1 MHHDHHHHVNLRK
14 VSDTLRLPL
23 SCSASAFSLWT
34 KFIIFSLGTKV
45 SIKSHNFH
53 HRSHSS
59 SLFITFRLCDHHCHG
74 IAQSALPLNPRIKMF
89 SDSVYFQCF
98 PMQSR
103 SSTVGKQFPR
113 ENTQIYMLSA
123 KQGAKY
129 HRLYE
134 SHIMGGEM
142 LESTIA

>member
-1 MHHDHHHHVNLRK
+1 MK
-14 VSDTLRLPL
+14 
-23 SCSASAFSLWT
+23 
-34 KFIIFSLGTKV
+34 I
-45 SIKSHNFH
+45 HNFH

-59 SLFITFRLCDHHCHG
+59 SLFITLRLCDHHRHG
-74 IAQSALPLNPRIKMF
+74 IAQSALPLNPWIEMF

-103 SSTVGKQFPR
+103 TSLVGKQFPR
-113 ENTQIYMLSA
+113 ENIQIYMLST

-134 SHIMGGEM
+134 SHIMGGRCWKVPLHKNYLDVFFGLGKLNTSM
-142 LESTIA
+142 AINHHCHRCHCGHD